1 MNNFLINSLPQL
13 LMPLGI
19 TLFFSVIAAACC
31 YKLLHKKDLASAIIL
46 YSLMVF
52 CIVYFVSF
60 ENNLGLGVGLLGI
73 LSLIRLRTTLE
84 NLTDISFAFYAITLG
99 LLNASIQDNYTMV
112 FVDGILTF
120 IIILLASKLIFRRKI
135 VTTRVIFDD
144 LNFEKLNDKKLL
156 MKRVEKDLKI
166 KPISVSVGKIDY
178 LKDCVTL
185 NITYEM
191 Y

>member
-1 MNNFLINSLPQL
+1 MNIFLIDSFIAFLLPF
-13 LMPLGI
+13 GI
-19 TLFFSVIAAACC
+19 TLFFSSLAATCF
-31 YKLLHKKDLASAIIL
+31 YKFSHKKDLASAIIL

-52 CIVYFVSF
+52 LIVYFVSF

-99 LLNASIQDNYTMV
+99 LLNASIQNNYIMIS
-112 FVDGILTF
+112 VDGILTF
-120 IIILLASKLIFRRKI
+120 IIILLSSQLIFRRKI

-144 LNFEKLNDKKLL
+144 LNFEKLNDKKSL

-166 KPISVSVGKIDY
+166 KPLNVSIGKIDY
-178 LKDCVTL
+178 LKDSVTL
-185 NITYEM
+185 TITYEM
-191 Y
+191 H